1 MHPMQTLLQTMSRGL
16 ARVTGWV
23 IIAMTTVMMASLILQ
38 VFSRYVIGQGFT
50 WTEELALFLF
60 TWVVLL
66 AATTAIRD
74 DGHVR
79 LQLVVDLLPAALRRL
94 WMRALTLAVLA
105 FCMVFASSGADY
117 VTQTMGQVSAA
128 VQYPIEAL
136 HLAAPVTGILGAF
149 HAIARLLAPQSVIDG
164 QPQTGGMV

>member
-1 MHPMQTLLQTMSRGL
+1 MSALLQTLSRGL

-23 IIAMTTVMMASLILQ
+23 IVAITTVMMVSLILQ
-38 VFSRYVIGQGFT
+38 VFSRYVLGQGFT

-79 LQLVVDLLPAALRRL
+79 LQLVIDLLPGAARRI
-94 WMRALTLAVLA
+94 WMRVLTLAVLI
-105 FCMVFASSGADY
+105 FCVVFAVTGAEY
-117 VTQTMGQVSAA
+117 VSATLGQVSAA

-136 HLAAPVTGILGAF
+136 HMAAPVAGVLGAI
-149 HAIARLLAPQSVIDG
+149 HALARLLAPQSVIDG
-164 QPQTGGMV
+164 TPETGGMV

>member
-1 MHPMQTLLQTMSRGL
+1 MSALLQTLSRGL

-23 IIAMTTVMMASLILQ
+23 IVAITTLMMMSLILQ
-38 VFSRYVIGQGFT
+38 VFSRYVLGQGFT

-79 LQLVVDLLPAALRRL
+79 LQLFVDLLPGTARRI
-94 WMRALTLAVLA
+94 WMRLLTLSVLV
-105 FCMVFASSGADY
+105 FCVVFAMTGAEY
-117 VTQTMGQVSAA
+117 VSATLGQVSAA

-136 HLAAPVTGILGAF
+136 HMAAPVAGVLGAI
-149 HAIARLLAPQSVIDG
+149 HALARLLAPQSVIDG
-164 QPQTGGMV
+164 TPETGGMV

>member
-1 MHPMQTLLQTMSRGL
+1 MSALLQTLSRGL

-23 IIAMTTVMMASLILQ
+23 IVAITTLMMMSLILQ
-38 VFSRYVIGQGFT
+38 VFSRYVLGQGFT

-79 LQLVVDLLPAALRRL
+79 LQLFVDLLPGAARRI
-94 WMRALTLAVLA
+94 WMRLLTLSVLV
-105 FCMVFASSGADY
+105 FCVVFAMTGAEY
-117 VTQTMGQVSAA
+117 VSATLGQVSAA

-136 HLAAPVTGILGAF
+136 HMAAPVTGVLGAI
-149 HAIARLLAPQSVIDG
+149 HALARLLAPQSVIDG
-164 QPQTGGMV
+164 TPETGGMV

>member
-1 MHPMQTLLQTMSRGL
+1 MSALLQTLSRGL

-23 IIAMTTVMMASLILQ
+23 IVAITTVMMMSLILQ
-38 VFSRYVIGQGFT
+38 VFSRYVLGQGFT

-79 LQLVVDLLPAALRRL
+79 LQLVIDLLPQAARRI
-94 WMRALTLAVLA
+94 WMRCLTLMVLI
-105 FCMVFASSGADY
+105 FCMVFAATGAEY
-117 VTQTMGQVSAA
+117 VSATLGQVSAA

-136 HLAAPVTGILGAF
+136 HMAAPVTGVLGAI
-149 HAIARLLAPQSVIDG
+149 HALARLLAPQSVIDG
-164 QPQTGGMV
+164 TPETGGMV